1 MATARLLLERKQW
14 SVSAVAR
21 ALGISRSHLSA
32 HRAPSEPRGKSVAKG
47 DDDLISRIR
56 RVVEKRGSY
65 GYRRVTAVLNRQA
78 TLRVNH
84 KRVYRAMK
92 REGLL
97 LTRFTG
103 KITRPHE
110 GKVMT
115 ARSNMRWCSDS
126 FEIRCWSGERVHV
139 AFALDCCDR
148 EAIAWVAKAEHLV
161 GEDIRDLMAQSLEAR
176 FGPGTLR
183 VPNPIE
189 WLTDNGPPYVAN
201 LTRAF
206 GREAGFLVRTTPAY
220 SPESNGMA
228 EAFVKSFKRDYVYL
242 AELRDA
248 DSVLRELGTW
258 FDDYNDHHPHR
269 ALGMKSPR
277 AFRNTVNAA

>member
-1 MATARLLLERKQW
+1 M
-14 SVSAVAR
+14 
-21 ALGISRSHLSA
+21 
-32 HRAPSEPRGKSVAKG
+32 
-47 DDDLISRIR
+47 
-56 RVVEKRGSY
+56 
-65 GYRRVTAVLNRQA
+65 
-78 TLRVNH
+78 RVNH

-126 FEIRCWSGERVHV
+126 FEIRCWSGERVYV

-148 EAIAWVAKAEHLV
+148 EAIAWVAKAGHLV

-176 FGPGTLR
+176 FGAGTLR
-183 VPNPIE
+183 VPNPVE

-242 AELRDA
+242 AELHDA
-248 DSVLRELGTW
+248 ESVLRALAAW
-258 FDDYNDHHPHR
+258 FNDYNDHHPHR
-269 ALGMKSPR
+269 GLGMKSPR
-277 AFRNTVNAA
+277 EFRNTVNAA